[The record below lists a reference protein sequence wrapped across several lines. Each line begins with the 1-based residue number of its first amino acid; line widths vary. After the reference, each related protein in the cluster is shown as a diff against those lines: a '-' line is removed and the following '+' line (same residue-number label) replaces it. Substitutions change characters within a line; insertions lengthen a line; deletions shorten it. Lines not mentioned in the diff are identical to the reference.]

1 MEKYALLSALEAVQP
16 HTPTSLFLTIG
27 VSGSPTISY
36 SSLCRTC
43 PHRALWNHMVAI
55 KYRSSHK

>member
-55 KYRSSHK
+55 